1 MLEFAPLTQADYHH
15 ALAATVGIAVVVFSG
30 PDCGACRRL
39 EALLPQAL
47 AGVAQA
53 LFRVDVQRSTGLARQ
68 YDVLHLPTLFRYRDG
83 RFHAILEREAT
94 PAALRQAIAV
104 ALTRPPQEE
113 P

>member
-1 MLEFAPLTQADYHH
+1 MLEFAALTQADYHH
-15 ALAATVGIAVVVFSG
+15 TLAATAGIAVVVFSG

-47 AGVAQA
+47 EGTAQA

-68 YDVLHLPTLFRYRDG
+68 YDVFHLPTLFLYRDG
-83 RFHAILEREAT
+83 RFHAVLESEAT
-94 PAALRQAIAV
+94 PPALRRAIAAALAQ
-104 ALTRPPQEE
+104 PPQEE